1 MPSARLTASPRSH
14 VVPLPRADMPTDSPH
29 SLGPASSHSLRANGG
44 EDAVIMGAS
53 TDESDN
59 VALMED
65 VPKNKQV
72 GQVAVDVQIAV
83 LCSRIIIKCV
93 GDGLW
98 ALIVSRIG

>member
-1 MPSARLTASPRSH
+1 ML
-14 VVPLPRADMPTDSPH
+14 LLRADMPTDSPH
-29 SLGPASSHSLRANGG
+29 SLGPASSRSLRANGG

-72 GQVAVDVQIAV
+72 GSVAVCVMIMV
-83 LCSRIIIKCV
+83 PYSSR
-93 GDGLW
+93 
-98 ALIVSRIG
+98 SRQ

>member
-1 MPSARLTASPRSH
+1 MLSARLGSSPRSD
-14 VVPLPRADMPTDSPH
+14 VLLLPHADMPTDSPH
-29 SLGPASSHSLRANGG
+29 SLGAASSRSLRASGG

-72 GQVAVDVQIAV
+72 GVTFDDCGGTPASPLSIAAR
-83 LCSRIIIKCV
+83 S
-93 GDGLW
+93 
-98 ALIVSRIG
+98 